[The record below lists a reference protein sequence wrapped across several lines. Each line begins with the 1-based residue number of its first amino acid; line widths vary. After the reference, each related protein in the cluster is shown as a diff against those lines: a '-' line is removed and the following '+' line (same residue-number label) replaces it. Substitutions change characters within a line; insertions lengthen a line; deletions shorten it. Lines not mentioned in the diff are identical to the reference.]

1 MCRERIPPRCRGMD
15 QQSWASRNCTCR
27 YPIAAPKQRCGPAPN
42 GMKARFG
49 RAATMS
55 LSQNGIGLSGV
66 VSLSGFGRS
75 GFGEE
80 TDAGSGQQLGKR
92 RCEIEVPVGWKLRF
106 IGEGVNQPLRRVGDL
121 PQGGRQ

>member
-1 MCRERIPPRCRGMD
+1 
-15 QQSWASRNCTCR
+15 
-27 YPIAAPKQRCGPAPN
+27 
-42 GMKARFG
+42 MKARFG